1 MAEEENSPDLSG
13 DPGSPAESEFTDQMD
28 EDEDSSDSHEDPVSP
43 VVREF
48 TYQMIEDSS
57 DLSSDPG
64 SPHPKQPELP
74 PYEADGFGPHAEF
87 EFTYE
92 MAQDDD
98 SSDIFGDPGSPYD
111 QPELPP
117 YEPDGFGSPTPGI
130 IVAHG
135 RARTSN
141 ARDDPD
147 YPRPSIEAYD
157 LMFEPGGQDDDDS
170 MRSLFSGP
178 SEPQSSSTVKP
189 DEDQGGVVAEQKTK
203 TAAKPAEGQ
212 KNVVSEKQVKTA
224 DKPGNGQNT
233 TRRKRKNP
241 PPPPYKDSNELWV
254 TFKSSQMFRPRAPKP
269 ESKTVPLPEGQPHTS
284 WHALPPYTGA
294 CGLCDV
300 RALFTAIHQ
309 RCDNCEAIICR
320 NCVRD
325 GLMEK
330 FPNHPNI
337 DVSQFDWGKM
347 KPSSRRS
354 WAEKQEREAQERERE
369 RQERERAERI
379 ARGQRYTPEYQ
390 DGYLSPSVT
399 PSAPSKFYPPS
410 DDDDD
415 DDEDYD
421 DGNDDGMDSSDDDY
435 RAPRASRA
443 ASKRK
448 RSPSPEVPTQQ
459 RPFVFERPSPITL
472 ERPSPVTVARPS
484 PITNESPSSIAI
496 ERPSPFTIAPGL
508 ANSRPVRT
516 SSINTYERMRGTANT
531 QSGAPASAARQQPDA
546 SSGGRAQQLGN
557 NSQQNDSSSGN
568 GDKRENIQP
577 ASSPSSDSGGFAPP
591 QYTYQPCQTNYPIV
605 IENAV
610 GVNRLEPA
618 ELQMVR
624 FNLVL
629 ATLAKHVQGL
639 HKKDLEDAARA
650 RRNKQ
655 RLPEVVAI
663 ETHLYN
669 VVATFWHRH
678 PAPRT
683 PRAPS
688 TKSTLSD
695 SCVPTSISRSESL
708 SPSTIPLS
716 CVGLITPRSRSRTVR
731 YKDHIPFM
739 MRIMNS
745 MLP

>member
-1 MAEEENSPDLSG
+1 MAEEDPHDLHLFG
-13 DPGSPAESEFTDQMD
+13 DRSSSVESEFTDRMD
-28 EDEDSSDSHEDPVSP
+28 EDEDSSDFLEDPGSP
-43 VVREF
+43 VLREF

-64 SPHPKQPELP
+64 SPDPNQPELP
-74 PYEADGFGPHAEF
+74 PYEGDGFGSHAEF

-98 SSDIFGDPGSPYD
+98 SSDLFGDTGPPYD

-130 IVAHG
+130 VVAHG

-141 ARDDPD
+141 ARYDPD

-157 LMFEPGGQDDDDS
+157 LTFEPGDHDDDDS

-178 SEPQSSSTVKP
+178 SEPQSSSTAKP
-189 DEDQGGVVAEQKTK
+189 DENQGGVAAEQKTK
-203 TAAKPAEGQ
+203 TAVKPAEGQ
-212 KNVVSEKQVKTA
+212 KNVVSEKQVETA
-224 DKPGNGQNT
+224 AKPGNGQNI

-241 PPPPYKDSNELWV
+241 PPPPYKNPNDLWV

-269 ESKTVPLPEGQPHTS
+269 ESKKVPLPKGQPHTS

-294 CGLCDV
+294 CGLCDI

-309 RCDNCEAIICR
+309 RCDNCEAVICR
-320 NCVRD
+320 SCVRE
-325 GLMEK
+325 GLMWK

-347 KPSSRRS
+347 KRSSRRTF
-354 WAEKQEREAQERERE
+354 AEKQEREAQERERE

-390 DGYLSPSVT
+390 
-399 PSAPSKFYPPS
+399 
-410 DDDDD
+410 
-415 DDEDYD
+415 
-421 DGNDDGMDSSDDDY
+421 
-435 RAPRASRA
+435 
-443 ASKRK
+443 
-448 RSPSPEVPTQQ
+448 Q

-472 ERPSPVTVARPS
+472 ERSS
-484 PITNESPSSIAI
+484 PIAVERPSSIPI
-496 ERPSPFTIAPGL
+496 ERPSSFTIAPGL

-531 QSGAPASAARQQPDA
+531 QRGAPASAARQQPDA
-546 SSGGRAQQLGN
+546 SSGGGAQQLGN
-557 NSQQNDSSSGN
+557 NSQHNNSSSGN
-568 GDKRENIQP
+568 GNKHENIQP
-577 ASSPSSDSGGFAPP
+577 ASSSSSHGGGFAPP
-591 QYTYQPCQTNYPIV
+591 QYTYQPFKTDYHIV
-605 IENAV
+605 IENVV
-610 GVNRLEPA
+610 GGNRLEPA
-618 ELQMVR
+618 ELHMVR

-639 HKKDLEDAARA
+639 HNKDLEDATWA

-655 RLPEVVAI
+655 RLPEVATI

-669 VVATFWHRH
+669 VVATFWHKH
-678 PAPRT
+678 PAAHAARSINEVDAIRLL
-683 PRAPS
+683 RAHVDIAVR
-688 TKSTLSD
+688 KLELFDDTLILRWVD
-695 SCVPTSISRSESL
+695 YTEKQVQD
-708 SPSTIPLS
+708 
-716 CVGLITPRSRSRTVR
+716 R

-739 MRIMNS
+739 MRIIRDQMKTS
-745 MLP
+745 RQRMI